1 MPEQSATPQFQ
12 TPCRYLRNKEMYYGQ
27 QDDDEFAS
35 GLCWCD
41 KTQEA
46 VGPDGAPAAKLECCA
61 GRSCYVG

>member
-1 MPEQSATPQFQ
+1 MADEQTTPQFRA
-12 TPCRYLRNKEMYYGQ
+12 PCRYLRNKEMYYGQ

-41 KTQEA
+41 KTQESF
-46 VGPDGAPAAKLECCA
+46 GPDGAAAAKLECCA